1 MARRL
6 PFDYAARNLARRP
19 LRTFLTALASAM
31 VAALLVSTTA
41 FVRGLERTF
50 SGAARDDTALLLS
63 SVAQRD
69 LLRSTVTAGLPTLV
83 EASVESLLNV
93 DGVPAVSSEI
103 HFGTNVRVGPLS
115 AATADE
121 PTYRGFVRAVTERA
135 FLVHDAVTIIEG
147 RPARSGEVIVGRLA
161 AQQLGLDAQAL
172 AVGSLLRFEGGEF
185 TIAGRFAAPGT
196 MLEAEIW
203 ADLSEVRGL
212 TKREDSS
219 AVFVRVQQP
228 EDFAEL
234 ELFALRRLDLEL
246 VVIPSSV
253 YYSELVAYFAP
264 IRALAWAM
272 AALIAAAAVFG
283 GSNAINASVQDR
295 LRELASLRAVGY
307 SGAALVRS
315 LAQESVLI
323 AAAGGVFGLLL
334 AKLLL
339 KDVAIRISMSAF
351 RLDVDAHSV
360 LVGFGGVLLLGLLG
374 AAPAAWRVQ
383 RMSIASA
390 LKEP

>member
-1 MARRL
+1 LARKL

-19 LRTFLTALASAM
+19 LRTVLTALASAM

-41 FVRGLERTF
+41 FVRGLESTF
-50 SGAARDDTALLLS
+50 SGAARDDTAILLS

-69 LLRSTVTAGLPTLV
+69 LLRSTVTAGLPVLV
-83 EASVESLLNV
+83 QAAVPSILVV

-103 HFGTNVRVGPLS
+103 HFGTNVRTGP
-115 AATADE
+115 AVEDE
-121 PTYRGFVRAVTERA
+121 REESTYPGFVRAVTERA

-161 AQQLGLDAQAL
+161 AQQMGLDKSAL
-172 AVGSLLRFEGGEF
+172 ELGSKLRFEGGEF
-185 TIAGRFAAPGT
+185 TIVGRFAAPGT
-196 MLEAEIW
+196 TLEAEIW
-203 ADLSEVRGL
+203 AELNELRGL
-212 TKREDSS
+212 TNREDSS
-219 AVFVRVQQP
+219 AVFVRVKEP
-228 EDFAEL
+228 GNFSEL

-246 VVIPSSV
+246 VVIPPTV

-283 GSNAINASVQDR
+283 GSNAVNAAVQDR

-315 LAQESVLI
+315 LAQESILI
-323 AAAGGVFGLLL
+323 AATGGVLGLLL
-334 AKLLL
+334 AKIALG
-339 KDVAIRISMSAF
+339 DVAIRISMSAF
-351 RLDVDAHSV
+351 RLEVDAHSI

-374 AAPAAWRVQ
+374 TAPAAWRVQ

>member
-1 MARRL
+1 M
-6 PFDYAARNLARRP
+6 
-19 LRTFLTALASAM
+19 S
-31 VAALLVSTTA
+31 ST
-41 FVRGLERTF
+41 
-50 SGAARDDTALLLS
+50 SG
-63 SVAQRD
+63 
-69 LLRSTVTAGLPTLV
+69 
-83 EASVESLLNV
+83 
-93 DGVPAVSSEI
+93 SSEI
-103 HFGTNVRVGPLS
+103 HFGTNVRLGPRS
-115 AATADE
+115 AARGDE
-121 PTYRGFVRAVTERA
+121 PSYPGFVRAVTERA
-135 FLVHDAVTIIEG
+135 FLVHDAVTIVAG

-172 AVGSLLRFEGGEF
+172 GVGSVLRLEGGEF
-185 TIAGRFAAPGT
+185 TVAGIFAAPGT

-203 ADLSEVRGL
+203 ADLNEIRGL

-219 AVFVRVQQP
+219 AVFVRVRTP
-228 EDFAEL
+228 GDFSEL

-272 AALIAAAAVFG
+272 AVLIAAAAVFG
-283 GSNAINASVQDR
+283 GSNAVNAAVQDR

-307 SGAALVRS
+307 SGLALVRS
-315 LAQESVLI
+315 LAQESVLV
-323 AAAGGVFGLLL
+323 AATGGVLGLLL
-334 AKLLL
+334 AKFALSG
-339 KDVAIRISMSAF
+339 VAIRISMSAF
-351 RLDVDAHSV
+351 RLEVDAASV

-374 AAPAAWRVQ
+374 TAPAAWRVQ